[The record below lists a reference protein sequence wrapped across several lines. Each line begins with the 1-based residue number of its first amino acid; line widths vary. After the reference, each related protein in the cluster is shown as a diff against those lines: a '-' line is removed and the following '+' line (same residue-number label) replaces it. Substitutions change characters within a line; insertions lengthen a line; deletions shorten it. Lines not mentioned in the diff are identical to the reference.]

1 MLDLDHFK
9 EYNDE
14 RGHQAGDRLLKEVAA
29 TWREMLRPSDLLA
42 RYGGEEFGLLLP
54 HCTLERGLEVVER
67 LRTVTIA
74 DQTSSAGVAAW
85 DSEESA
91 DSLVSRADSALYDAK
106 KAGRDR
112 ALPAS

>member
-1 MLDLDHFK
+1 
-9 EYNDE
+9 
-14 RGHQAGDRLLKEVAA
+14 
-29 TWREMLRPSDLLA
+29 
-42 RYGGEEFGLLLP
+42 
-54 HCTLERGLEVVER
+54 
-67 LRTVTIA
+67 VTIA